1 MFMPF
6 VNTTKQGKGCKNAGI
21 LDFVLEV
28 LLAKLSVSVP
38 FI

>member
-1 MFMPF
+1 MPF
-6 VNTTKQGKGCKNAGI
+6 ANTTKQGKECKNAGMQ
-21 LDFVLEV
+21 DFVLEV